1 MIKNRFLLLSSVV
14 MLSSVALFAQGSKE
28 AKTSSQDTTKG
39 SEPVTIS
46 YYAWNDASHQAM
58 VDEFNRTHTDVQ
70 VDAHILASA
79 DYETKI
85 ATLLSGRADI
95 DAFMEKRQTDMFN

>member
-39 SEPVTIS
+39 SEF
-46 YYAWNDASHQAM
+46 YL
-58 VDEFNRTHTDVQ
+58 F
-70 VDAHILASA
+70 L
-79 DYETKI
+79 
-85 ATLLSGRADI
+85 
-95 DAFMEKRQTDMFN
+95 